1 MKCISQTEKKIVEF
15 LLLNGQTPCKTIS
28 QALSVSDKTI
38 RNEIHKIN
46 CIDNEPLIYSDQSG
60 FFIAQNKIKDSLQ
73 LLKKVPQSIDMVLL
87 RHLLLKNEPTNFFDI
102 AEKFYISP
110 TSLQNVIKRLNLE
123 ISTYQLKIYRKNSE
137 LHIEGSNF
145 SKQQLYSN
153 LIQQEAQLTFKDL
166 KDFSDFFPKIDIEDL
181 TCQIKKIIDNNNC
194 FISPYYEKNLLINI
208 FTIINLFDESIQP
221 IDTMTS
227 KTIEIKIATEIV
239 NYLDNTLQ
247 NNLTI
252 INMIACCLNGIIKRK
267 TNDTAEKKKYP
278 KNFNKKLNTCLNNA
292 ISHFG
297 IHVENNELLKF
308 FPDHIFNLIQRLRN
322 GNYCNFPESNNL
334 KDNCIYIY
342 DIAVF
347 LCQHLNQEFNI
358 VIPENE
364 VALIAIHLGFIIEE
378 SLKNSEKITIVLYS
392 NNHPLLDDKV
402 FQTLLEKYSDFAN
415 IITINNLYQLSTFG
429 NADLI
434 VSTANLANITDKKT
448 ILLNPFQLEHD
459 LISIE
464 VAIKDCIKSK
474 ELISFKTISKKIF
487 SENLFFIS
495 EKINTKDLAIQFL
508 AEQLKKDG
516 SVNDTFIDNVLQ
528 RESLSP
534 TCFMNSF
541 AIPHSFQEDTIKNR
555 IAILINKN
563 GIQWNNQTIY
573 AVFLIATSKNSI
585 KRFNKLLFE
594 RIGYLFSENNKQKY
608 LAIDSYDSF
617 IKYLFDTRY

>member
-1 MKCISQTEKKIVEF
+1 M
-15 LLLNGQTPCKTIS
+15 
-28 QALSVSDKTI
+28 
-38 RNEIHKIN
+38 
-46 CIDNEPLIYSDQSG
+46 
-60 FFIAQNKIKDSLQ
+60 
-73 LLKKVPQSIDMVLL
+73 
-87 RHLLLKNEPTNFFDI
+87 
-102 AEKFYISP
+102 
-110 TSLQNVIKRLNLE
+110 
-123 ISTYQLKIYRKNSE
+123 
-137 LHIEGSNF
+137 
-145 SKQQLYSN
+145 
-153 LIQQEAQLTFKDL
+153 
-166 KDFSDFFPKIDIEDL
+166 
-181 TCQIKKIIDNNNC
+181 
-194 FISPYYEKNLLINI
+194 
-208 FTIINLFDESIQP
+208 
-221 IDTMTS
+221 
-227 KTIEIKIATEIV
+227 
-239 NYLDNTLQ
+239 
-247 NNLTI
+247 
-252 INMIACCLNGIIKRK
+252 
-267 TNDTAEKKKYP
+267 
-278 KNFNKKLNTCLNNA
+278 
-292 ISHFG
+292 
-297 IHVENNELLKF
+297 
-308 FPDHIFNLIQRLRN
+308 
-322 GNYCNFPESNNL
+322 
-334 KDNCIYIY
+334 
-342 DIAVF
+342 
-347 LCQHLNQEFNI
+347 
-358 VIPENE
+358 
-364 VALIAIHLGFIIEE
+364 
-378 SLKNSEKITIVLYS
+378 
-392 NNHPLLDDKV
+392 
-402 FQTLLEKYSDFAN
+402 LEKYSDFAN

-534 TCFMNSF
+534 TSFMNSF
-541 AIPHSFQEDTIKNR
+541 AIPHSFQEDSIKNR